1 MINSLLYRLGKEQ
14 DSAHEIAATLDDAA
28 QHILKLIEEL
38 ARCVALLDGACTLPD
53 GSNADTRNAHALL
66 GDFTEDKS

>member
-1 MINSLLYRLGKEQ
+1 MVMNSLLYRLGKEQ

-28 QHILKLIEEL
+28 QTLLKLIGEL
-38 ARCVALLDGACTLPD
+38 ARCVHLLDGACRLPD

-66 GDFTEDKS
+66 GDFTGEK